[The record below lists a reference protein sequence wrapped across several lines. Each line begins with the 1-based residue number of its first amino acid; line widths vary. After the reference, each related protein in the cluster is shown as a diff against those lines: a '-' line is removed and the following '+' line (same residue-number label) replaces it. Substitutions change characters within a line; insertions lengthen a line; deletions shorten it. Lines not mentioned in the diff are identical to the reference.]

1 MSKKRGNGE
10 GSITKTQSSSYRAQT
25 SIEGIRH
32 SKTFKTRT
40 EAIHWLQKLQNNIK
54 QGISQID
61 HNNTLTDFLSHWLKI
76 HQRKLKPKTIEEY
89 HRYVYHYLIPHLG
102 DQLVSELTTD
112 IIEVFYMQLEELG
125 KSPGVIVRVH
135 RVLHIALEFAV
146 RRRMILFNPASYAIV
161 PREPKREMQTL
172 SPDEVRIFLKRA
184 SHGNYEMLFHL
195 AIKTG
200 MRQSELFGL
209 QWPDANFDQS
219 CIYVQRQMRYRSG
232 GKFTYEEP
240 KSKRSI
246 RAIPIG
252 KQTKEH
258 LLAHQQHVK
267 DLRDLKGDQWK
278 ENNLIFPTQVGTPL
292 TQGNMNKKFKQ
303 ILADCNLKNIR
314 FHDLRHTAASIMIN
328 AGIPIIQVSHMLGH
342 SSVSI
347 TLDTYSHL
355 IPSMHTT
362 TADQIDKLLA
372 LDED

>member
-1 MSKKRGNGE
+1 ME
-10 GSITKTQSSSYRAQT
+10 ITKCFFISLSKPACGNPNSLVCNGQMPILTNRA
-25 SIEGIRH
+25 
-32 SKTFKTRT
+32 F
-40 EAIHWLQKLQNNIK
+40 
-54 QGISQID
+54 
-61 HNNTLTDFLSHWLKI
+61 
-76 HQRKLKPKTIEEY
+76 
-89 HRYVYHYLIPHLG
+89 
-102 DQLVSELTTD
+102 
-112 IIEVFYMQLEELG
+112 M
-125 KSPGVIVRVH
+125 
-135 RVLHIALEFAV
+135 
-146 RRRMILFNPASYAIV
+146 
-161 PREPKREMQTL
+161 
-172 SPDEVRIFLKRA
+172 
-184 SHGNYEMLFHL
+184 
-195 AIKTG
+195 
-200 MRQSELFGL
+200 
-209 QWPDANFDQS
+209 
-219 CIYVQRQMRYRSG
+219 C
-232 GKFTYEEP
+232 
-240 KSKRSI
+240 KRSI